1 VSAWRLDDYTLHA
14 STRLYGRSTAIPLPS
29 DDCCKAGHVSF
40 FSVGRRMVYDGR
52 NALELESNRS
62 GNRHRVIRLGL
73 FDEDL
78 TA

>member
-1 VSAWRLDDYTLHA
+1 MLGVSTITHYTL
-14 STRLYGRSTAIPLPS
+14 RLGSTAVRQLFHFHLTTAVKLDTS
-29 DDCCKAGHVSF
+29 VF